1 METLV
6 LTVIGDDRPGL
17 VATLSARLTAHGASW
32 ERSQM
37 SRLAG
42 KFAGIVEVV
51 VPAGNAND
59 LVADLEG
66 LAARGLTVSIT
77 RTSTAPQTP
86 THRLSLELVG
96 ADRPGIVAEVSAL
109 LATHHVSIEELE
121 TAVRHA
127 PMAGGMLFEAH
138 AVLAAPAGAD
148 EAEVRSALES
158 LADELMVDVALA
170 EDADAPSP
178 GAAPS

>member
-17 VATLSARLTAHGASW
+17 VSALSARLNAQGALW
-32 ERSQM
+32 QRSQM

-51 VPAGNAND
+51 VPAGKVD
-59 LVADLEG
+59 ELVADLEG
-66 LAARGLTVSIT
+66 LAEQGLAVTIART
-77 RTSTAPQTP
+77 RTPAETP
-86 THRLSLELVG
+86 THLLSLELVG

-109 LATHHVSIEELE
+109 LSARHISIEELE
-121 TAVRHA
+121 TSVRHA

-138 AVLAAPAGAD
+138 AVLAAPASAN
-148 EAEVRSALES
+148 ETELRAALEA
-158 LADELMVDVALA
+158 LADELMVDVTF
-170 EDADAPSP
+170 EDP
-178 GAAPS
+178 GAGSPASG

>member
-6 LTVIGDDRPGL
+6 LTVISDDRPGL
-17 VATLSARLTAHGASW
+17 VATLSASLAARGATW
-32 ERSQM
+32 QRSQL
-37 SRLAG
+37 SQLAG

-51 VPAGNAND
+51 VPADGVD
-59 LVADLEG
+59 GLVADLDGLSAEG
-66 LAARGLTVSIT
+66 ITVSTT
-77 RTSTAPQTP
+77 RTSASSEAP
-86 THRLSLELVG
+86 THHLTLDLVG

-109 LATHHVSIEELE
+109 LSARGIGIVELE
-121 TAVRHA
+121 TFVSEA

-148 EAEVRSALES
+148 EGELRAAMES

-170 EDADAPSP
+170 EDA
-178 GAAPS
+178 

>member
-17 VATLSARLTAHGASW
+17 VSTLADRVNAQGALW
-32 ERSQM
+32 QRSQM
-37 SRLAG
+37 AQLAG

-51 VPAGNAND
+51 VSAGKVDD

-66 LAARGLTVSIT
+66 LAEQGVAVMIT
-77 RTSTAPQTP
+77 RGSSSPETP

-96 ADRPGIVAEVSAL
+96 ADRPGIVAQVSAL
-109 LATHHVSIEELE
+109 LYARHISIEELE
-121 TAVRHA
+121 TSVRHA
-127 PMAGGMLFEAH
+127 PMAGGMIFEAH
-138 AVLAAPAGAD
+138 AVLTAPAGA
-148 EAEVRSALES
+148 EATELRAALEA

-170 EDADAPSP
+170 EDP
-178 GAAPS
+178 GAVSPASG

>member
-6 LTVIGDDRPGL
+6 LTVISDDRPGL
-17 VATLSARLTAHGASW
+17 VATLSASLAARGATW
-32 ERSQM
+32 QRSQL
-37 SRLAG
+37 SQLAG

-51 VPAGNAND
+51 VPADGVD
-59 LVADLEG
+59 GLVADLEG
-66 LAARGLTVSIT
+66 LAGQGITVSTT
-77 RTSTAPQTP
+77 RTSATSEAA
-86 THRLSLELVG
+86 THHLTLDLVG

-109 LATHHVSIEELE
+109 LSARGIGIVELE
-121 TAVRHA
+121 TFVSEA

-148 EAEVRSALES
+148 EGELRAAMES

-170 EDADAPSP
+170 EDA
-178 GAAPS
+178 

>member
-17 VATLSARLTAHGASW
+17 VATLSARLTAQGALW
-32 ERSQM
+32 QRSQM

-42 KFAGIVEVV
+42 KFAGIVEVA
-51 VPAGNAND
+51 VPADNVDD
-59 LVADLEG
+59 LAADLESLAAEG
-66 LAARGLTVSIT
+66 LAVSIT
-77 RTSTAPQTP
+77 RTSAAPQSP

-109 LATHHVSIEELE
+109 LAARDISIEELE
-121 TAVRHA
+121 TSVRHA

-138 AVLAAPAGAD
+138 AVLAAPASAD
-148 EAEVRSALES
+148 GTELSSALEA

-170 EDADAPSP
+170 EDP
-178 GAAPS
+178 GAGSPTSG

>member
-17 VATLSARLTAHGASW
+17 VSALSARLNAQGALW
-32 ERSQM
+32 QRSQM

-51 VPAGNAND
+51 VPAGKVDD
-59 LVADLEG
+59 LVADLESLAEQG
-66 LAARGLTVSIT
+66 LAVTIA
-77 RTSTAPQTP
+77 RTSTPAEAP

-96 ADRPGIVAEVSAL
+96 ADRPGIVAEISAL
-109 LATHHVSIEELE
+109 LSARHISIEVFE
-121 TAVRHA
+121 TTVRHA

-138 AVLAAPAGAD
+138 AVLAAPASTD
-148 EAEVRSALES
+148 EAELRAALEAV
-158 LADELMVDVALA
+158 ADELMVNVALDQ
-170 EDADAPSP
+170 DA
-178 GAAPS
+178 GAGSASSG

>member
-6 LTVIGDDRPGL
+6 LTVISDDRPGL
-17 VATLSARLTAHGASW
+17 VATLSASLAARGATW
-32 ERSQM
+32 QRSQL
-37 SRLAG
+37 SQLAG

-51 VPAGNAND
+51 VPAAGVD
-59 LVADLEG
+59 GLVADLDG
-66 LAARGLTVSIT
+66 LSAQGITVSTT
-77 RTSTAPQTP
+77 RTSAASEAP
-86 THRLSLELVG
+86 THHLTLDLVG

-109 LATHHVSIEELE
+109 LSARGIGIVELE
-121 TAVRHA
+121 TFVSEA

-148 EAEVRSALES
+148 EGELRAAMES

-170 EDADAPSP
+170 EDV
-178 GAAPS
+178 